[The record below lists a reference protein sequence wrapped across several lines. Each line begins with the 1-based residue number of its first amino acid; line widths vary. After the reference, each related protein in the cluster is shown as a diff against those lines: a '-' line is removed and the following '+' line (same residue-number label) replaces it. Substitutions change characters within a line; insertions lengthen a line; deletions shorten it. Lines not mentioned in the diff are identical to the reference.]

1 MLGKAL
7 RFAFT
12 LSAGSRRILRATR
25 LSLDKNS
32 LTLKLPRK
40 GDALLG
46 EMVVRRFA
54 GIAKQLDRKP
64 KLIGAKRDVFD
75 DDED

>member
-12 LSAGSRRILRATR
+12 LSAGSRRILKATR
-25 LSLDKNS
+25 LSLGKND
-32 LTLKLPRK
+32 LTLMLPRG

-46 EMVVRRFA
+46 EMVMRRFESV
-54 GIAKQLDRKP
+54 AKQLGRKP
-64 KLIGAKRDVFD
+64 RLTGGIKRRFD
-75 DDED
+75 G